1 MTAFDEA
8 ADWVV
13 VGSGAGSM
21 SSGLLMR
28 QAGKSVVILEKTN
41 FFGGTTAK
49 SGGVMWIPNNRFMS
63 AGEDSAQKAA
73 AYLEAVV
80 GDDSDAP
87 GTSKQKRLAYVHE
100 APKAVDF
107 LVSRG
112 VQLERGSK
120 FWPDYYDELPGGCKT
135 SRTVTA
141 VPFNKDELGEWAPKL
156 RQGFME
162 VPAKLDDGMKLP
174 FAKHS
179 WRIKGLFAKI
189 AFRVVLAK
197 LTGKHFVTAGAGLQ
211 GRLLQAGLKAGIDV
225 RLQSPVSELVV
236 ENGRV
241 SGVVTVKNGK
251 PWRIAARLGVL
262 VNAGGFAQNQAMRD
276 RYQPGAKAAWSNTPE
291 GDTGEMHLEM
301 ERIGGVLAQ
310 MDEMVGFQTTRAPN
324 FDKDYVKPGMQAVTA
339 KPHAILVDQSGVRY
353 MNEGGSYE
361 LYCETMLK
369 RDRVVPAIPS
379 WAIMDSQFMEEY
391 QLGGSTGIKKKP
403 KSWSESGYLK
413 QADTIDE
420 LATLIK
426 VDRGALKG
434 TVDRWNGFVAKGVDQ
449 DFHRGER
456 AYDNW
461 LGDPFFKDGPN
472 KSMGRIETGPFYAVE
487 VIPGDVGTYGGVV
500 TDANSR
506 VLRSDGSVIEGLY
519 ATGVATASAMGR
531 VYPGAGASVGPSMVF
546 GYIAAKHAAALAAT
560 PEASNTHGSKAVQQ
574 PVDVGRVQV
583 AHG

>member
-1 MTAFDEA
+1 MSSFDETV
-8 ADWVV
+8 DWVV
-13 VGSGAGSM
+13 VGSGAGSI

-28 QAGKSVVILEKTN
+28 QAGKSVVVLEKTKV
-41 FFGGTTAK
+41 FGGTTAK
-49 SGGVMWIPNNRFMS
+49 SGGVMWIPNNRFMDP
-63 AGEDSAQKAA
+63 GEDSPEKAIT
-73 AYLEAVV
+73 YLNAVV

-87 GTSKQKRLAYVHE
+87 GTSKEKRLTYVRE

-107 LVSRG
+107 LVSQG
-112 VQLERGSK
+112 VKLERGSK

-135 SRTVTA
+135 SRTVVA
-141 VPFNKDELGEWAPKL
+141 LPFNKKELGEWEPKL
-156 RQGFME
+156 RQGFLP

-179 WRIKGLFAKI
+179 WAIKGILVKI
-189 AFRVVLAK
+189 AFRVALAK
-197 LTGKHFVTAGAGLQ
+197 LTGQHWVTAGAGLQ
-211 GRLLQAGLKAGIDV
+211 GRLLQAGLKAGIDI
-225 RLQSPVSELVV
+225 RLESPVSELIV
-236 ENGRV
+236 EDGRAT
-241 SGVVTVKNGK
+241 GVVTVKNGK

-276 RYQPGAKAAWSNTPE
+276 KYQPGAKAAWSNTPE

-301 ERIGGVLAQ
+301 ERVGGVLAQ
-310 MDEMVGFQTTRAPN
+310 MDEMVGFQTTRYPK
-324 FDKDYVKPGMQAVTA
+324 FDTDFVKPGMQAVTA

-369 RDRVVPAIPS
+369 RNLAVPAIPS

-391 QLGGSTGIKKKP
+391 QLCGSAGIKKKP
-403 KSWSESGYLK
+403 KSWIESGYLK
-413 QADTIDE
+413 QAGTIEE

-426 VDRGALKG
+426 VDPAALKA
-434 TVDRWNGFVAKGVDQ
+434 TVDRWNSFVVKGVDE

-472 KSMGRIETGPFYAVE
+472 KSMGRIEKGPFYAVD

-500 TDANSR
+500 TDAHSR
-506 VLRSDGSVIEGLY
+506 VLRGDGSPIEGLY
-519 ATGVATASAMGR
+519 ATGVSSASAMGR

-546 GYIAAKHAAALAAT
+546 GYVAAKYAAGISDQSA
-560 PEASNTHGSKAVQQ
+560 
-574 PVDVGRVQV
+574 
-583 AHG
+583 